1 MTSTEAAVLRALR
14 NGGQLT
20 TKSLA
25 RVVNRAP
32 WRVHL
37 ATQRLRRRGYI
48 RLDSWRNQWQVYSTT
63 AARHVV

>member
-1 MTSTEAAVLRALR
+1 MTNTEAAVLRALR
-14 NGGQLT
+14 NGGQLN
-20 TKSLA
+20 TKSIA

-37 ATQRLRRRGYI
+37 AAQSLRRRGYI

-63 AARHVV
+63 EARCV